1 MELRT
6 KQAEEKIE
14 ALKDYKKAIK
24 NASCLQCQH
33 CSKFV
38 ACAIF
43 TQHLAV
49 CGNGGTGLLKS
60 VSVSLEKTMPAG
72 NLA

>member
-43 TQHLAV
+43 TQHLNI
-49 CGNGGTGLLKS
+49 CTNNGGSMLNS
-60 VSVSLEKTMPAG
+60 MEVSL
-72 NLA
+72 